1 MEGYVLGMRRDSGGL
16 LLFAS
21 VCQVASGEIRHERRA
36 VPMLW

>member
-1 MEGYVLGMRRDSGGL
+1 MEGYVLGTRDGGGL
-16 LLFAS
+16 LLFAN